1 MLSYQDV
8 KQTLLA
14 DKAVAPI
21 TGVPLEGQSFRRWRP
36 IQPCICV
43 TEPCPCDKLDDAIV
57 WVPTDRPTQRSGRLN
72 KGDDVVAFEFESDTG
87 LLVEAQIPVTRAQLA
102 AVKSSP
108 TLRKV
113 ATSMTARKPS
123 VKDLLAGAFEV
134 GFAIGE
140 AIDEG
145 TGLSD
150 EISDWLA
157 EHIPWPF

>member
-8 KQTLLA
+8 KQSLFA
-14 DKAVAPI
+14 DESVAPI
-21 TGVPLEGQSFRRWRP
+21 TGVPLQGQSFRRWQP

-43 TEPCPCDKLDDAIV
+43 TEPCPCDRLDDIIV
-57 WVPTDRPTQRSGRLN
+57 WVPTDLPAQRSGRLS
-72 KGDDVVAFEFESDTG
+72 KGDDVLAFELEPGTS

-113 ATSMTARKPS
+113 ATSMTAHKPS
-123 VKDLLAGAFEV
+123 VKDLLAGAFAV

-150 EISDWLA
+150 EVSDWLA